1 MSYGSIYESTW
12 WGNPQE
18 DGWGGI
24 YYNLASSGLVGFV
37 FDVDT
42 TQAGVS
48 TSTQF
53 KLPLSSRSELS
64 TNAVVDW
71 GDDSTDTITSYN
83 QAETTHTY
91 STSGTYTITI
101 TGTLESWY
109 LGNGGDKLKIK
120 EVKNWGNGDG
130 LNLKDVNGSY
140 FYGASNMTCI
150 ATDKPSVSS
159 SNFQQIFRSCRSIVS
174 GVKNWDVTSI
184 TSLVRAFEQANDFNE
199 DLSNW
204 DVSGVSF
211 FGSCFRSCLDLDQS
225 FATWDMTSAV
235 NVINMFTSCTL
246 STANYDATL
255 IGWAAQ
261 SLNSGLSI
269 NFGFSK
275 YTAGGAA
282 EAARNTLI
290 NTYGWT
296 IVDGG
301 AA

>member
-1 MSYGSIYESTW
+1 MSYGSIYETSW

-24 YYNLASSGLVGFV
+24 YYDLASSGLEGFV

-53 KLPLSSRSELS
+53 KLPLASNGTTDAE
-64 TNAVVDW
+64 VDW
-71 GDDSTDTITSYN
+71 GDGSSDTLTSWN

-91 STSGTYTITI
+91 SASGTYTITI
-101 TGTLESWY
+101 TGTLEGWFIN
-109 LGNGGDKLKIK
+109 NGGDKLKIK

-130 LNLKDVNGSY
+130 LTLKNINGGY
-140 FYGASNMTCI
+140 FMGASNMTCI
-150 ATDKPSVSS
+150 ATDAPTISA
-159 SNFQQIFRSCRSIVS
+159 SNFQQVFRDASSIVS
-174 GVKNWDVTSI
+174 GVKNWDVSGVTNLI
-184 TSLVRAFEQANDFNE
+184 FAFYGANDFNE

-204 DVSGVSF
+204 DVSNVTNF
-211 FGSCFRSCLDLDQS
+211 AYCFERCFDLDQS
-225 FATWDMTSAV
+225 FASWDMTSATSV
-235 NVINMFTSCTL
+235 SRMFRSTTM

-255 IGWAAQ
+255 IGWASQ

-269 NFGFSK
+269 DFGNAR
-275 YTAGGAA
+275 YTAGGSA

-301 AA
+301 TA

>member
-1 MSYGSIYESTW
+1 MSYGSIYETSW

-24 YYNLASSGLVGFV
+24 YYDLASSGLDGFV

-53 KLPLSSRSELS
+53 KLPLSSTGTTDAE
-64 TNAVVDW
+64 VDW
-71 GDDSTDTITSYN
+71 GDGSSDTLTSWN

-101 TGTLESWY
+101 TGTLEGWSVS
-109 LGNGGDKLKIK
+109 NAGDKLKIK
-120 EVKNWGNGDG
+120 EVKNWGNGNG
-130 LNLKDVNGSY
+130 LTLKNINGGY
-140 FYGASNMTCI
+140 FMGASNMTCI
-150 ATDKPSVSS
+150 ANDAPTISS
-159 SNFQQIFRSCRSIVS
+159 SNFQQAFRNASSIVS
-174 GVKNWDVTSI
+174 GVKNWDVSGVTNFI
-184 TSLVRAFEQANDFNE
+184 FCFYQASNFNE

-204 DVSGVSF
+204 DVSNVTNF
-211 FGSCFRSCLDLDQS
+211 KYCFERCFDLDQS
-225 FATWDMTSAV
+225 FASWDMSNATDV
-235 NVINMFTSCTL
+235 GRMFKSTTM

-269 NFGFSK
+269 DFGSAR

-301 AA
+301 SV

>member
-1 MSYGSIYESTW
+1 MALGT
-12 WGNPQE
+12 
-18 DGWGGI
+18 GI
-24 YYNLASSGLVGFV
+24 GIGIPSGVLNSNTAVGLVGFI

-42 TQAGVS
+42 AEAGVS

-71 GDDSTDTITSYN
+71 GDGSTDTITSYN

-109 LGNGGDKLKIK
+109 VGNGGDKLKIK

-130 LNLKDVNGSY
+130 LTLKDINGSY

-174 GVKNWDVTSI
+174 GVKNWDTTGI

-282 EAARNTLI
+282 EAARDTLI
-290 NTYGWT
+290 NTYGWA

-301 AA
+301 TA

>member
-1 MSYGSIYESTW
+1 MSYGKIYETSW
-12 WGNPQE
+12 WGNPVE
-18 DGWGGI
+18 DGWGNI
-24 YYNLASSGLVGFV
+24 YYDLASSGYVGFV

-42 TQAGVS
+42 TQTGVS

-53 KLPLSSRSELS
+53 KLPLSSTGT

-71 GDDSTDTITSYN
+71 GDGTTDTLTTWN

-91 STSGTYTITI
+91 STSGIYTITI
-101 TGTLESWY
+101 TGTLEGWFVN
-109 LGNGGDKLKIK
+109 NGGDKLKIK

-130 LNLKDVNGSY
+130 LTLKNVNGGY
-140 FYGASNMTCI
+140 FMGASNMTCI
-150 ATDKPSVSS
+150 ATDAPTIVA
-159 SNFQQIFRSCRSIVS
+159 SNFQQVFRGCSSIVS
-174 GVKNWDVTSI
+174 GVKNWDVSGVTNLI
-184 TSLVRAFEQANDFNE
+184 FAFYQANNFNE

-204 DVSGVSF
+204 DVSNVTNF
-211 FGSCFRSCLDLDQS
+211 AYCFESCFDLDQS
-225 FATWDMTSAV
+225 FASWDMSSATSLTR
-235 NVINMFTSCTL
+235 MFRGVTL

-255 IGWAAQ
+255 IGWASQ

-269 NFGFSK
+269 EFGSSK

-301 AA
+301 SV

>member
-1 MSYGSIYESTW
+1 MSWYSNNIGIPTI
-12 WGNPQE
+12 PK
-18 DGWGGI
+18 GGGAP
-24 YYNLASSGLVGFV
+24 LFQSFV

-53 KLPLSSRSELS
+53 KLPLSSRATLT

-71 GDDSTDTITSYN
+71 GDGSTDTITSWN

-91 STSGTYTITI
+91 STGGIYTITI
-101 TGTLESWY
+101 TGTLESWFVN
-109 LGNGGDKLKIK
+109 NGGDKLKIK
-120 EVKNWGNGDG
+120 EVKNWGNGDT
-130 LNLKDVNGSY
+130 LNLKEINGGY
-140 FYGASNMTCI
+140 FYGAANMTCV
-150 ATDKPSVSS
+150 ATDKPTVSS
-159 SNFQQIFRSCRSIVS
+159 YNFQQIFRQCTSFVS
-174 GVKNWDVTSI
+174 GVKNWDTTGV
-184 TSLVRAFEQANDFNE
+184 TSLVLAFENAYDFNE

-204 DVSGVSF
+204 DVSGVTF
-211 FGSCFRSCLDLDQS
+211 FGSCFRNCFDLDQS
-225 FATWDMTSAV
+225 FASWDMTSAT
-235 NVINMFTSCTL
+235 NVLNMFSGCTL

-269 NFGFSK
+269 NFGSSR

-282 EAARNTLI
+282 EAARDTLI
-290 NTYGWT
+290 NTYGWA